1 LSMAFGWFLMTRAR
15 FLGFAAYVVAGGG
28 SSTQN
33 TILLCKA
40 YLDSDPTLSSGRHL
54 QCLSKVM
61 ELLFKAGASAIA
73 GGFVEDAVREYF
85 VESIAWARGM

>member
-1 LSMAFGWFLMTRAR
+1 MLSLAEGLLR
-15 FLGFAAYVVAGGG
+15 
-28 SSTQN
+28 
-33 TILLCKA
+33 TILSCCA
-40 YLDSDPTLSSGRHL
+40 RPIWIDPTLSSGRHL
-54 QCLSKVM
+54 QCPSEVM